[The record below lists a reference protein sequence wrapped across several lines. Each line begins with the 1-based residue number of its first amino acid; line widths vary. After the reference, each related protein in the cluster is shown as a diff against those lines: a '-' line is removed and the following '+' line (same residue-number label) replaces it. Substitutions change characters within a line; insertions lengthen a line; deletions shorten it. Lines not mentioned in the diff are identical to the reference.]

1 MNLSDLIWTLTGF
14 LLTLLVFSYILGDN
28 FLFRLAMY
36 IFVGVTAGYLAT
48 IIIYQVLWPRLILPV
63 MTSMDNL
70 PGLLI
75 LLIPVL
81 LAILLALKAVPSL
94 SKLGNIPM
102 GFLVG
107 LGAAVTIGG
116 AVQGTLFGQ
125 INGSLELFEFQ
136 PGSGVFTQF
145 ILGVIIL
152 LGTITTLVYFQ
163 FSSGKKHA
171 EKSKRAVWV
180 ELLAGIGQIF
190 IAITLGALFAGVYT
204 AAMTAL
210 VDRVQFIQEVLGKLL
225 TL

>member
-1 MNLSDLIWTLTGF
+1 MDS
-14 LLTLLVFSYILGDN
+14 LG
-28 FLFRLAMY
+28 
-36 IFVGVTAGYLAT
+36 
-48 IIIYQVLWPRLILPV
+48 
-63 MTSMDNL
+63 NL

-81 LAILLALKAVPSL
+81 LAVLLALKIFPPL
-94 SKLGNIPM
+94 SKFGNIPM

-116 AVQGTLFGQ
+116 AVQGTLLGQ
-125 INGSLELFEFQ
+125 INGSLNMFEFQ
-136 PGSGVFTQF
+136 PGSGVFGQF
-145 ILGVIIL
+145 LFLGVIIL

-163 FSSGKKHA
+163 FSSGKNRT
-171 EKSKRAVWV
+171 ETPKRAVWV

-210 VDRVQFIQEVLGKLL
+210 VDRVQFIQEVLSKLL

>member
-1 MNLSDLIWTLTGF
+1 MNLSDLIWTLAGF

-48 IIIYQVLWPRLILPV
+48 IVIYQVIWPRLIQPV
-63 MTSMDNL
+63 MASMDNL

-75 LLIPVL
+75 LLIPALLAVL
-81 LAILLALKAVPSL
+81 LAMKAFPAL
-94 SKLGNIPM
+94 SKFGNVPM

-107 LGAAVTIGG
+107 LGAAVTVGG

-125 INGSLELFEFQ
+125 IGGALKMFEFE
-136 PGSGVFTQF
+136 PGSGVFAQF
-145 ILGVIIL
+145 ILGVIAL
-152 LGTITTLVYFQ
+152 FGTIATLVYFQ
-163 FSSGKKHA
+163 FSAGKKRA
-171 EKSKRAVWV
+171 ETPKRAVWV
-180 ELLAGIGQIF
+180 ELLAGIGQVF

-210 VDRVQFIQEVLGKLL
+210 VDRVQFIQEVLSKLL

>member
-1 MNLSDLIWTLTGF
+1 MNLSDLIWTLAGF
-14 LLTLLVFSYILGDN
+14 LLTLMVFSYVLGDN

-48 IIIYQVLWPRLILPV
+48 IVIYQVLWPRLILPV
-63 MTSMDNL
+63 MASMGNL

-81 LAILLALKAVPSL
+81 LSVLLALKVFPPL
-94 SKLGNIPM
+94 SKFGNIPM

-116 AVQGTLFGQ
+116 AVQGTLLGQ
-125 INGSLELFEFQ
+125 INGSLNMFEFQ
-136 PGSGVFTQF
+136 PGSGVFGQF
-145 ILGVIIL
+145 ILGVIVLI
-152 LGTITTLVYFQ
+152 GTITTLVYFQ
-163 FSSGKKHA
+163 FSSGKTRS
-171 EKSKRAVWV
+171 ETPKRAVWV

-210 VDRVQFIQEVLGKLL
+210 VDRVQFIQEVLSKLL